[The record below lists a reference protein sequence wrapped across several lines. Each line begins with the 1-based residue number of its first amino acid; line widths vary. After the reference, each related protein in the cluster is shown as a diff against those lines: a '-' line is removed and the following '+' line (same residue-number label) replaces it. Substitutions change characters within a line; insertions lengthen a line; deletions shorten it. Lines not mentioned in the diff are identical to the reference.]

1 MRKSEIITE
10 LRWFGND
17 RRLND
22 RIDKVLRGWLGTR
35 YGEGQRAKR
44 IQVDCVQFVA
54 GALDELFAVKAP
66 TFVPRLRADVAMH
79 AVRKGFPTILAMK
92 KGWHTL
98 DLVHDDTVQPGDVIV
113 TRAEYQS
120 DAENRLAHVMIAAG
134 ERWTAYHA
142 IPRVGVV
149 RTTIANTRG
158 ILRVYRP
165 RRKDLWLSSP
175 SKQS

>member
-1 MRKSEIITE
+1 MPSPGILTE

-17 RRLND
+17 RKLND
-22 RIDKVLRGWLGTR
+22 RLRRVLDGWLGTR

-54 GALDELFAVKAP
+54 GVLDELFAVKTP
-66 TFVPRLRADVAMH
+66 TFVPRLRADIALH
-79 AVRKGFPTILAMK
+79 SPERAYPTIKAFREAHYGMDEVED
-92 KGWHTL
+92 G
-98 DLVHDDTVQPGDVIV
+98 TVQPGDIIV
-113 TRAEYQS
+113 TRAEHQE
-120 DAENRLAHVMIAAG
+120 DAKERDAHVMIAGA

-149 RTTIANTRG
+149 KTTIACTRG

-165 RRKDLWLSSP
+165 RRKDLWASQSS
-175 SKQS
+175 S